1 MRKWLYQVARTT
13 IADSWRNYY
22 RLPTGSLD
30 ALLNAGWDGSAAGE
44 LAMDS
49 VVSSHPSER
58 VKHLMQAL
66 PEYYCEVL
74 NCRFLLNLS
83 KRETATQLG
92 RKYSICTLQNRY
104 ETHDGD

>member
-1 MRKWLYQVARTT
+1 
-13 IADSWRNYY
+13 
-22 RLPTGSLD
+22 
-30 ALLNAGWDGSAAGE
+30 
-44 LAMDS
+44 MDS